1 MEAEIK
7 NKVVD
12 IYIEDRG
19 YGAIVA
25 LTPRAKYALY
35 AEGYDNELL
44 YSMGAYPNRNIC
56 QPGKA
61 EGDFEIECGLHEVQ
75 KYVEYFE
82 SLGLKVET
90 EF

>member
-25 LTPRAKYALY
+25 LTPNAKYACY
-35 AEGYDNELL
+35 AEGLDNELL
-44 YSMGAYPNRNIC
+44 YNMRSYPDRKIC
-56 QPGKA
+56 QPGHG
-61 EGDFEIECGLHEVQ
+61 EGDYEVECGLHEVQ

-90 EF
+90 NF

>member
-1 MEAEIK
+1 MEAEVK

-25 LTPRAKYALY
+25 LSRMAKYALY
-35 AEGYDNELL
+35 AEGLDNELL
-44 YSMGAYPNRNIC
+44 YNMRSYPDRQIC
-56 QPGKA
+56 QPGSC
-61 EGDFEIECGLHEVQ
+61 EGDYEVECGLDEVQ
-75 KYVEYFE
+75 KYVDHFE